1 MLNDMFV
8 APTQSKH
15 AFSPII
21 FPAYLRVQQLTRT
34 QSQQED
40 KYITHK

>member
-1 MLNDMFV
+1 MFV

-15 AFSPII
+15 AFSRII
-21 FPAYLRVQQLTRT
+21 FLSYLLVQQLTRT
-34 QSQQED
+34 QLEQQD